1 METGG
6 ATGQSAKEEDQDFTG
21 DSGFGTASR
30 YYDDHDAYCVVDLWK
45 RPPGNP
51 KPGIITIIIVQPS
64 SHMQVLYSQYN
75 NII

>member
-1 METGG
+1 METGE

-51 KPGIITIIIVQPS
+51 KPGIIITTIMKK
-64 SHMQVLYSQYN
+64 H
-75 NII
+75 